1 MTYLYRHNLEETTM
15 EELAR
20 GICELAKQRGV
31 AFADARI
38 LHRRSESIL
47 VQDGRADKLSAA
59 TDRGIGVRVLVGR
72 CWGFASADSLERHRA
87 EQCLSD
93 AIDLAKASEE
103 FVSDPA
109 MMAGVQPV
117 VGEDRREAEVPPG
130 AMSAK
135 EKIARLLEYERAGRD
150 LGGSSIVNSIVSYSD
165 GQREEILANT
175 AGTLVRTNVC
185 RAVLS
190 AMMVATDGKI
200 LQRGAE
206 HRGVTG
212 GAELL
217 RRTSPEEI
225 GRRAAEKALALLKAR
240 PAPAGRFT
248 VIFHP
253 SITGLLVHEALG
265 HNAEADAVWAGQS
278 LLEGRMGEVLA
289 APSVSIF
296 DDSTLPGEF
305 GSYAYDSEGT
315 ASRRRTIIENGRLV
329 GFLHSL
335 ETAAKFNTEPTG
347 MRRADSYES
356 RPIVRMSNTFMGRG
370 GVPLATMIG
379 GVDRGI
385 YLMDGHWGYVFV
397 QKGQFICHA
406 GQARMIE
413 KGRLGDE
420 LRNVSIS
427 SMTLDTLKKIDAVGD
442 DFEMKMPGMCG
453 KEGQSAP
460 TDCGGPHVRVQD
472 VVVGGQQIE

>member
-1 MTYLYRHNLEETTM
+1 M
-15 EELAR
+15 EALAQH
-20 GICELAKQRGV
+20 ICDLAKRRGAV
-31 AFADARI
+31 FADVRI
-38 LHRRSESIL
+38 MHRRGESVL
-47 VQDGRADKLSAA
+47 VQDGRADKLSAY

-72 CWGFASADSLERHRA
+72 CWGFASADSLLKRRA
-87 EQCLSD
+87 ERCLSD
-93 AIDLAKASEE
+93 ALALARASQE

-109 MMAGVQPV
+109 AIAPPEGVRA
-117 VGEDRREAEVPPG
+117 EDRRTAEIPSA
-130 AMSAK
+130 AMPVHD
-135 EKIARLLEYERAGRD
+135 KIARLLEYERAGRAA
-150 LGGSSIVNSIVSYSD
+150 GNGAIVNSIVSYSD
-165 GQREEILANT
+165 GEREEILANT
-175 AGTLVRTNVC
+175 AGALVKTAVG
-185 RAVLS
+185 RAVLTCV
-190 AMMVATDGKI
+190 MVASDGKL
-200 LQRGAE
+200 LQRGME
-206 HRGVTG
+206 HRGIVG

-217 RRTSPEEI
+217 RRTSVEEL
-225 GRRAAEKALALLKAR
+225 GLRATHKALALLKAR

-278 LLEGRMGEVLA
+278 LLEGRLGEMLA
-289 APSVSIF
+289 APGVSIY

-315 ASRRRTIIENGRLV
+315 PSRRRPIIENGRLV

-335 ETAAKFNTEPTG
+335 ETAAKFGAEPTG
-347 MRRADSYES
+347 SARADSYES
-356 RPIVRMSNTFMGRG
+356 RPIVRMSNTFMARG
-370 GVPLATMIG
+370 TVPFDEMMR

-413 KGRLGDE
+413 KGRLGE
-420 LRNVSIS
+420 PLRDVSVS
-427 SMTLDTLKKIDAVGD
+427 SMTLDTLKNIDAIGD

-460 TDCGGPHVRVQD
+460 TDAGGPHVRVAD
-472 VVVGGQQIE
+472 VVVGGQHGE

>member
-1 MTYLYRHNLEETTM
+1 M
-15 EELAR
+15 EALAQHICDMAKRR
-20 GICELAKQRGV
+20 GA
-31 AFADARI
+31 AFADVRI
-38 LHRRSESIL
+38 MHRRGESIL
-47 VQDGRADKLSAA
+47 VQDGRADKLSAH

-72 CWGFASADSLERHRA
+72 CWGFASADSLQKRRA

-93 AIDLAKASEE
+93 ALALARASQE

-109 MMAGVQPV
+109 MIAAAQGVRA
-117 VGEDRREAEVPPG
+117 EDRRTAEIPSA
-130 AMSAK
+130 AMPVH
-135 EKIARLLEYERAGRD
+135 EKIARLLEYERAGRAAGND
-150 LGGSSIVNSIVSYSD
+150 AIVNSIVSYSD
-165 GQREEILANT
+165 GEREEVLANT
-175 AGTLVRTNVC
+175 AGALVKTTVG
-185 RAVLS
+185 RAVLTCV
-190 AMMVATDGKI
+190 MVASDGKL
-200 LQRGAE
+200 LQRGME
-206 HRGVTG
+206 HRGIVG

-217 RRTSPEEI
+217 RRTSVEEL
-225 GRRAAEKALALLKAR
+225 GLSATRKALAMLKAR

-278 LLEGRMGEVLA
+278 LLEGRLGETLA
-289 APSVSIF
+289 APCVSIY
-296 DDSTLPGEF
+296 DDSVLAGEF

-315 ASRRRTIIENGRLV
+315 PGRRRTIIEKGKLV

-335 ETAAKFNTEPTG
+335 ETAAKFGAEPTG
-347 MRRADSYES
+347 SARADSYES
-356 RPIVRMSNTFMGRG
+356 RPIVRMSNTFMARG
-370 GVPLATMIG
+370 TVPFDQMLRGI
-379 GVDRGI
+379 DRGI

-406 GQARMIE
+406 GQARMIDSG
-413 KGRLGDE
+413 KLGE
-420 LRNVSIS
+420 PLRDVSIS

-460 TDCGGPHVRVQD
+460 TDAGGPHVRVAD
-472 VVVGGQQIE
+472 VVVGGQHCD